1 MTAGMA
7 CGVAGLLRPDPGR
20 RRPAPTALLLAG
32 YLLFGIALGLVYA
45 PMSTAAMAAM
55 PGEKVGIA
63 SGVLAMDRVL
73 AGAVALAATGAVFH
87 ALLGDGDSLRRRGR
101 RLDLGRRSCSARV
114 GAALTWAF
122 VRDVEPAGA
131 GPGGRRR
138 SAPRS
143 SCATTVTTAVS
154 TSEASAGIWPPG
166 DLFLDKAIPTFPLGY
181 RQTAFQSAFCHPIRR
196 CLLLSGDELHEL
208 SERQDPRLL
217 RALDVVA
224 PGGALREGIDN
235 IVHSRTG
242 GLIVVGDLD
251 DISHLLSG
259 GIKLD
264 IDYTPA
270 MLYQV
275 AKMDGAIVLNSEA
288 TKIAWANVQL
298 MPDPTI
304 LSSETGTRHRT
315 AERVSKQTDALVIAI
330 SQRRD
335 VVSLYVEGTKYI
347 LQDIPAVLAK
357 ANQGLA
363 TLEKYR
369 ERLDQVSARLTVLE
383 FEGGGVLHDALAVLQ
398 RAELVTRM
406 AVEVER
412 YIVEL
417 GTEGRLIEM
426 QLEETMVG
434 VAADKTALIRDYSVE
449 DSEQNLAA
457 MLQALSRMPH
467 QDVLDF
473 GRLAELLGYDR
484 KLNTLD
490 FPVAPRGYRVLGR
503 VPRIPKLVVQKI
515 IHELGGLEEVLAA
528 SDADLAAVDGV
539 GPTRAK
545 DIREGL
551 RRLQEVDLVDRY
563 LQS

>member
-1 MTAGMA
+1 
-7 CGVAGLLRPDPGR
+7 
-20 RRPAPTALLLAG
+20 
-32 YLLFGIALGLVYA
+32 
-45 PMSTAAMAAM
+45 MSSQ
-55 PGEKVGIA
+55 P
-63 SGVLAMDRVL
+63 
-73 AGAVALAATGAVFH
+73 
-87 ALLGDGDSLRRRGR
+87 
-101 RLDLGRRSCSARV
+101 
-114 GAALTWAF
+114 
-122 VRDVEPAGA
+122 
-131 GPGGRRR
+131 
-138 SAPRS
+138 
-143 SCATTVTTAVS
+143 
-154 TSEASAGIWPPG
+154 
-166 DLFLDKAIPTFPLGY
+166 
-181 RQTAFQSAFCHPIRR
+181 
-196 CLLLSGDELHEL
+196 GDELHEL
-208 SERQDPRLL
+208 AERQDPRLL

-235 IVHSRTG
+235 IVHARTG
-242 GLIVVGDLD
+242 GLIVVGDPE
-251 DISHLLSG
+251 DISHMLSG
-259 GIKLD
+259 GIKLE

-288 TKIAWANVQL
+288 TKICWANVQL

-304 LSSETGTRHRT
+304 LSGETGTRHRT
-315 AERVSKQTDALVIAI
+315 AERVSKQTEALVVAI

-347 LQDIPAVLAK
+347 LQEIPAVLAK

-369 ERLDQVSARLTVLE
+369 ERLEAVSTRLTVLE
-383 FEGGGVLHDALAVLQ
+383 FEGGGVLYDALTVLQ

-434 VAADKTALIRDYSVE
+434 VAAEKTALIRDYSAV
-449 DSEQNLAA
+449 DSEQNLVTVQQSLA
-457 MLQALSRMPH
+457 RMPH
-467 QDVLDF
+467 EDVLDF

-484 KLNTLD
+484 KLNTLE
-490 FPVAPRGYRVLGR
+490 FPVSPRGYRVMGR
-503 VPRIPKLVVQKI
+503 IPRIPKLVVQKI
-515 IHELGGLEEVLAA
+515 VHELGGLEQVFAA
-528 SDADLAAVDGV
+528 DDTELAAVDGV

-551 RRLQEVDLVDRY
+551 RRLQDVDPVDRY

>member
-1 MTAGMA
+1 MA
-7 CGVAGLLRPDPGR
+7 MSGLP
-20 RRPAPTALLLAG
+20 
-32 YLLFGIALGLVYA
+32 
-45 PMSTAAMAAM
+45 
-55 PGEKVGIA
+55 
-63 SGVLAMDRVL
+63 
-73 AGAVALAATGAVFH
+73 
-87 ALLGDGDSLRRRGR
+87 
-101 RLDLGRRSCSARV
+101 
-114 GAALTWAF
+114 
-122 VRDVEPAGA
+122 
-131 GPGGRRR
+131 
-138 SAPRS
+138 
-143 SCATTVTTAVS
+143 
-154 TSEASAGIWPPG
+154 
-166 DLFLDKAIPTFPLGY
+166 
-181 RQTAFQSAFCHPIRR
+181 
-196 CLLLSGDELHEL
+196 GDELHEL

-242 GLIVVGDLD
+242 GLIVVGDPE

-275 AKMDGAIVLNSEA
+275 AKMDGAIVLNPEA
-288 TKIAWANVQL
+288 TKISWANVQL

-315 AERVSKQTDALVIAI
+315 AERVSKQTDALVVAI

-363 TLEKYR
+363 TLDKYR
-369 ERLDQVSARLTVLE
+369 ERLDQVSTRLTMLE
-383 FEGGGVLHDALAVLQ
+383 FDGGGVLYDALAVLQ
-398 RAELVTRM
+398 RAELTTRM

-434 VAADKTALIRDYSVE
+434 VAGEKTALIRDYSVE
-449 DSEQNLAA
+449 DSEQNLATVIQSLA
-457 MLQALSRMPH
+457 RLPH
-467 QDVLDF
+467 EDVLDF

-503 VPRIPKLVVQKI
+503 IPRIPKLVVQKI
-515 IHELGGLEEVLAA
+515 IHELGGLR
-528 SDADLAAVDGV
+528 G
-539 GPTRAK
+539 GPR
-545 DIREGL
+545 GL
-551 RRLQEVDLVDRY
+551 RRRPRGSRRCRPDQGQGHPRGPAQASRGRPGRQVLTELTANGAVAKPKGASDFRARGGHGGRLRGGDPVR
-563 LQS
+563 L